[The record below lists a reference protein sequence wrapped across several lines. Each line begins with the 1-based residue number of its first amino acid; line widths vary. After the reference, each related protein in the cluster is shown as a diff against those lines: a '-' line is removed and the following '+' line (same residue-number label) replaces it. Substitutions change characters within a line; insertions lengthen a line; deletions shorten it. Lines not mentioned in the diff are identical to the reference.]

1 MNTNDAS
8 GNFVDIPLDSESDK
22 SQFDYTEVYTELIP
36 GNASDVSDLTDYG
49 DHDVYKTND
58 SVDAFIKSSS
68 DEDEPV
74 VLNELFA
81 NETNKCETGSDS
93 ETNKDNASLNVL
105 TTISDTFVKIFY
117 SMNNEDPSD
126 YNNDD
131 DNNNM
136 SFDSVTNSHNE
147 NHFDNDSDNN
157 LENEIDPSS
166 NTPNTSTV
174 FDDDWRSNF
183 SQLELTKI
191 DDNFRN
197 KEIDDYYIEVSD
209 SDND

>member
-1 MNTNDAS
+1 MNTNNAS

-22 SQFDYTEVYTELIP
+22 SQFDYTELIP

-49 DHDVYKTND
+49 DHDQYKPND

-81 NETNKCETGSDS
+81 NETNKCETES
-93 ETNKDNASLNVL
+93 NKDNASLNVL

-126 YNNDD
+126 YNNDN
-131 DNNNM
+131 NNNM
-136 SFDSVTNSHNE
+136 SFDSITNSNDE

-157 LENEIDPSS
+157 NNNNNENEIDSSS
-166 NTPNTSTV
+166 NNPKTYTV

-183 SQLELTKI
+183 PQLELTRI

>member
-49 DHDVYKTND
+49 DHDQYKPND
-58 SVDAFIKSSS
+58 SVDSFIKSSS

-81 NETNKCETGSDS
+81 NETNKCETGSD
-93 ETNKDNASLNVL
+93 KDNASLNVL

-126 YNNDD
+126 YNNDN
-131 DNNNM
+131 NNNM
-136 SFDSVTNSHNE
+136 SFDSITNSNDE

-157 LENEIDPSS
+157 FENEIDSSS
-166 NTPNTSTV
+166 NNPKTSTV

-183 SQLELTKI
+183 PQLELTRF